1 MITIRSEFW
10 SREEMTE
17 VERTRYWRK
26 RGQER
31 ERLGIVCNGLNCPD
45 KGSDGEARCSD
56 LQ

>member
-10 SREEMTE
+10 SREEMAG

-31 ERLGIVCNGLNCPD
+31 EKLGIVCKGLKLP
-45 KGSDGEARCSD
+45 R
-56 LQ
+56 QRQ